1 MIRIDTQGAIHENR
15 ALLSDFEQL
24 YHDAFPDVNERESF
38 NDICARI
45 NQENQPLRSVIALT
59 YSNEGLLGGMVLD
72 IYENTWFHLI
82 YLLVKPEARNQ
93 GIGKQLICEELPALV
108 GSINSDCK
116 GVFLESNIPWLTHT
130 DSFDPYKR
138 LSHFRHFGVKWIP
151 IQYVQPPLSKEKEFV
166 SNLFLLYYPFSKE
179 YSLINKQYIRA
190 FLYHFYVNL
199 GAETDGCIKYESM
212 LNELNHLEMNQSTIS
227 TQEIPI
233 QERSAI
239 QFNRVSL
246 CVQVSHETPQ
256 KVKEVPCEQF
266 HSYETDLL
274 SYHFQRDRPITSR
287 FLPEHSIEHIEIHF
301 PPIYAYH
308 SEGRTQHMANE
319 RTTIPA
325 NIKISQTHF
334 HASENTVWSVT
345 LMNCE
350 DNYFSELEIIKLS
363 SYFGSSQERTGLKD
377 NIQFSKPGEEKRN
390 LSDFIRSILNLTE
403 TSISIGSG
411 IIQLDTAKILSKNNQ
426 IQLNWGAFYDE
437 LTESFSN
444 PDSPNIALN
453 TKYNED
459 ESYTAFLN
467 LMCGFALGIF
477 DYNRMGFD
485 EVVDTLQLLKGD
497 NSYLL
502 FINRGIMLN
511 LCHEDEMFESVREHI
526 GISPYLLIPNAAL
539 NNNTFYLEST
549 LKKLSDLEFS
559 DQSTHVLLEVR
570 KQAEHALLKG
580 VVNNIFHYKTEKN
593 LFEFCSVERNHA
605 LIAKAIQ
612 GNLEELQQVVD
623 ERKTKREDQSDLFTT
638 LLLTV
643 LSCLQFQGIFQSIA
657 NDNFVMS
664 WVYTATFSVTITF
677 MIYTLLR
684 MKK

>member
-1 MIRIDTQGAIHENR
+1 
-15 ALLSDFEQL
+15 
-24 YHDAFPDVNERESF
+24 
-38 NDICARI
+38 
-45 NQENQPLRSVIALT
+45 
-59 YSNEGLLGGMVLD
+59 
-72 IYENTWFHLI
+72 
-82 YLLVKPEARNQ
+82 
-93 GIGKQLICEELPALV
+93 
-108 GSINSDCK
+108 
-116 GVFLESNIPWLTHT
+116 
-130 DSFDPYKR
+130 
-138 LSHFRHFGVKWIP
+138 
-151 IQYVQPPLSKEKEFV
+151 
-166 SNLFLLYYPFSKE
+166 
-179 YSLINKQYIRA
+179 
-190 FLYHFYVNL
+190 
-199 GAETDGCIKYESM
+199 
-212 LNELNHLEMNQSTIS
+212 
-227 TQEIPI
+227 
-233 QERSAI
+233 
-239 QFNRVSL
+239 
-246 CVQVSHETPQ
+246 
-256 KVKEVPCEQF
+256 
-266 HSYETDLL
+266 
-274 SYHFQRDRPITSR
+274 
-287 FLPEHSIEHIEIHF
+287 
-301 PPIYAYH
+301 
-308 SEGRTQHMANE
+308 
-319 RTTIPA
+319 
-325 NIKISQTHF
+325 
-334 HASENTVWSVT
+334 
-345 LMNCE
+345 MNCE

-377 NIQFSKPGEEKRN
+377 NIQFSKPGGEKRN

-426 IQLNWGAFYDE
+426 IQLNWGGFYDE

-559 DQSTHVLLEVR
+559 EQSTHVLLEVR

-593 LFEFCSVERNHA
+593 LFEFCSIERNHA

>member
-1 MIRIDTQGAIHENR
+1 MLRIDTQGAIHENK
-15 ALLSDFEQL
+15 ALLGDFERL
-24 YHDAFPDVNERESF
+24 YYDAFPDVNERESF

-45 NQENQPLRSVIALT
+45 NQDNQPLRSLIALT
-59 YSNEGLLGGMVLD
+59 YSNEGILGGMVLD

-82 YLLVKPEARNQ
+82 YLLVKPDARNQ
-93 GIGKQLICEELPALV
+93 GIGKQLICEELPLLV
-108 GSINSDCK
+108 RSINTDCK
-116 GVFLESNIPWLTHT
+116 GVFLESNIPWQTHT
-130 DSFDPYKR
+130 DSFDPYTR

-151 IQYVQPPLSKEKEFV
+151 IRYVQPPLSKEKACV
-166 SNLFLLYYPFSKE
+166 SNLFLLYYPFSKA

-199 GAETDGCIKYESM
+199 GAETDGCIEYESM
-212 LNELNHLEMNQSTIS
+212 LNELNHLEMNQSNIS

-233 QERSAI
+233 QESSAI
-239 QFNRVSL
+239 QFKRVSL
-246 CVQVSHETPQ
+246 CVQLSHETPKQ
-256 KVKEVPCEQF
+256 INEVPCEQF

-287 FLPEHSIEHIEIHF
+287 FLPELSIAPIQIHF
-301 PPIYAYH
+301 PPIYAFH
-308 SEGRTQHMANE
+308 SEGRTNHMANE
-319 RTTIPA
+319 RTTIQA
-325 NIKISQTHF
+325 NLKISQTHF

-350 DNYFSELEIIKLS
+350 DDYFSELEIIKLS

-377 NIQFSKPGEEKRN
+377 NIQFSKPGGEKMN
-390 LSDFIRSILNLTE
+390 LSDFISSTLNLTE
-403 TSISIGSG
+403 TPISIGSG
-411 IIQLDTAKILSKNNQ
+411 IIQLETAEIISNNNQ
-426 IQLNWGAFYDE
+426 IQLNWGEFYDE

-453 TKYNED
+453 TKYNND
-459 ESYTAFLN
+459 ESYTTFLN

-511 LCHEDEMFESVREHI
+511 LCHEDEMFESVLENI

-559 DQSTHVLLEVR
+559 TQATHVLLEER

-593 LFEFCSVERNHA
+593 LFQFCSTERNHS
-605 LIAKAIQ
+605 IMIQ
-612 GNLEELQQVVD
+612 EIEANLDELKHIVD
-623 ERKTKREDQSDLFTT
+623 ERKTKREDRSDLFMT

-643 LSCLQFQGIFQSIA
+643 LSCLQFQGIFQSVA
-657 NDNFVMS
+657 NNNLFMS
-664 WVYTATFSVTITF
+664 WVYTVTFSLTITF

-684 MKK
+684 MKS